1 MSSLELLNVNG
12 ILEPSR
18 LITIFIIDTILLSY
32 ITKADVTHGT
42 ELYLFH
48 GVLPIDQCIIQ

>member
-1 MSSLELLNVNG
+1 MSSLELLNG

-18 LITIFIIDTILLSY
+18 LLTIFIIDTILLSY
-32 ITKADVTHGT
+32 ITKADVTHGI

-48 GVLPIDQCIIQ
+48 GVPIDQCIIQ